1 MCLSAFIRGSFINP
15 AVVPRDGRG
24 DLVRLFDPWS
34 GVHPI
39 VLEKV
44 DSFLWNLYWNLME

>member
-1 MCLSAFIRGSFINP
+1 MCLSVFIRGSFINP

-34 GVHPI
+34 GCIPLFWKKLIHFYGI
-39 VLEKV
+39 
-44 DSFLWNLYWNLME
+44 YTGI